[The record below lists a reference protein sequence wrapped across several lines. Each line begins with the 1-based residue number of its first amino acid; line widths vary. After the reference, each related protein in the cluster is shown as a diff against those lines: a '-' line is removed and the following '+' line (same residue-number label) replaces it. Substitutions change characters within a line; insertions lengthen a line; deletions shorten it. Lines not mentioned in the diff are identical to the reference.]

1 MQSVLVYLQVK
12 VPTGTTRTH
21 TFFSFFSRSN
31 SIFTIS
37 GLILIFEWWYYRRY
51 GMSFIEQV
59 SLNHISPWLGGGDPP
74 ENAANAP
81 AAVPECKVWRNPL
94 NLFRGAEYQRF
105 QTATK
110 KVGFFL
116 YKNVQFSRNVL

>member
-1 MQSVLVYLQVK
+1 
-12 VPTGTTRTH
+12 
-21 TFFSFFSRSN
+21 
-31 SIFTIS
+31 
-37 GLILIFEWWYYRRY
+37 LIFEWWYYRRY

-110 KVGFFL
+110 KVGFL
-116 YKNVQFSRNVL
+116 YYLTCYRTWRVVSSPPRGRVEDIVHLVCAVVCPPLQIVSTGYLDGLST

>member
-1 MQSVLVYLQVK
+1 
-12 VPTGTTRTH
+12 
-21 TFFSFFSRSN
+21 
-31 SIFTIS
+31 
-37 GLILIFEWWYYRRY
+37 
-51 GMSFIEQV
+51 MSFIEQV

-110 KVGFFL
+110 KVRYFYNFPKTF
-116 YKNVQFSRNVL
+116 YKLRFVYLLSLIILCLVVCRSR

>member
-1 MQSVLVYLQVK
+1 
-12 VPTGTTRTH
+12 
-21 TFFSFFSRSN
+21 
-31 SIFTIS
+31 
-37 GLILIFEWWYYRRY
+37 
-51 GMSFIEQV
+51 MSFIEQV

-81 AAVPECKVWRNPL
+81 PAVPECKVWRNPL

-110 KVGFFL
+110 KVSSSDTDIPYLAKKYIYIFYQNSFCHL
-116 YKNVQFSRNVL
+116 